1 MRQRRFVLVSGWV
14 VAGLA
19 GAFALSLAGLAGC
32 ASSGAAQ
39 TQADEDFESL
49 YKRREYTK
57 AYQAASAAY
66 ATAEGSRKDRAALT
80 AGLALAALEPPKEAD
95 AERWLRP
102 LVQSPTN
109 AVSGSASATLG
120 MIAQRKA
127 RHTEAASLL
136 TSAAE
141 KLTGDDRARAAL
153 FAGDSYQALGQAAEA
168 KRMYDLAGTS
178 TGDRLLG
185 IQISSRQST
194 LKPDSARP
202 QGSFTLQLGSFA
214 DAGKAR
220 TTAGRLAGKASAAG
234 LPGPRVVQTTGK
246 DGKPMHAVRIGRFA
260 TRAEAQ
266 AAQNRLSGEQ
276 SLVMVAAGE

>member
-1 MRQRRFVLVSGWV
+1 MIRHRNVKQAAWVLGIIAAWIGMAV
-14 VAGLA
+14 LP
-19 GAFALSLAGLAGC
+19 GC
-32 ASSGAAQ
+32 ASSGGSAQ
-39 TQADEDFESL
+39 AQRDEDFEAL
-49 YKRREYTK
+49 YKKREYTK

-66 ATAEGSRKDRAALT
+66 ATAEGPRKDRAALT

-109 AVSGSASATLG
+109 SIAGSASATLG

-136 TSAAE
+136 TSATE

-153 FAGDSYQALGQAAEA
+153 FAGDSYQALGKAAEA
-168 KRMYDLAGTS
+168 KRMYDLAAAS

-185 IQISSRQST
+185 IQITSRLST
-194 LKPDSARP
+194 LNTDSTRP
-202 QGSFTLQLGSFA
+202 QGSFTLQMGSFS
-214 DAGKAR
+214 DPTKAR
-220 TTAGRLAGKASAAG
+220 ATASRLAGKATSAG
-234 LPGPRVVQTTGK
+234 LPGPRVVQTAGK

-266 AAQNRLSGEQ
+266 AAQNRLAGEQ
-276 SLVMVAAGE
+276 SLVMVATGE

>member
-1 MRQRRFVLVSGWV
+1 MIRHRNVRQAAWVLGFVTTWIGIVGV
-14 VAGLA
+14 P
-19 GAFALSLAGLAGC
+19 GC
-32 ASSGAAQ
+32 VSSGESAQ
-39 TQADEDFESL
+39 AQRDEDFEAL
-49 YKRREYTK
+49 YKKREYTK

-66 ATAEGSRKDRAALT
+66 STAEGTRKDRAALT

-109 AVSGSASATLG
+109 SVAGSASATLG

-127 RHTEAASLL
+127 RHSEAASLL
-136 TSAAE
+136 TSATE
-141 KLTGDDRARAAL
+141 KLIGDDRARAAL
-153 FAGDSYQALGQAAEA
+153 FAGDSYQALGRPADA
-168 KRMYDLAGTS
+168 KRMYDLAAAS

-185 IQISSRQST
+185 IQITSRQST
-194 LKPDSARP
+194 LNIDTTRP

-220 TTAGRLAGKASAAG
+220 TAANRLAAKASAAG

-266 AAQNRLSGEQ
+266 AAQNRLHGEQ